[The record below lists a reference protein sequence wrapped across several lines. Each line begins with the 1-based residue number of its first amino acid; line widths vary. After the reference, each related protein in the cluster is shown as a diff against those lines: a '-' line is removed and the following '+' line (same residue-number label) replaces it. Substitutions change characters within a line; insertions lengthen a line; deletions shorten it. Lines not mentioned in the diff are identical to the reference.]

1 MDKLFFVYLN
11 VPLNCYLKSGRYT
24 KIFNSE
30 YKYKERVALNKCI
43 WYLSMAAVLASV
55 TYGCT
60 HTSFKG
66 LDNNSR
72 KFKWNCL
79 DICSVD
85 DDVTH
90 ILGEKIATDIGD
102 GWIDVDLSSAMDK
115 MNKTMFLRNL
125 QYHNVYDGLIDEIK
139 SYFSN
144 ETKFKQ
150 PFMKLKLEECSKRAL
165 TSADV
170 LSIVYVLW
178 GILLICI
185 IQAILDHHGY
195 LKWFYPE
202 IYPDI
207 ETIHNVN

>member
-1 MDKLFFVYLN
+1 ML
-11 VPLNCYLKSGRYT
+11 
-24 KIFNSE
+24 
-30 YKYKERVALNKCI
+30 
-43 WYLSMAAVLASV
+43 
-55 TYGCT
+55 
-60 HTSFKG
+60 

-72 KFKWNCL
+72 KFEWNCL

-85 DDVTH
+85 DDVTY
-90 ILGEKIATDIGD
+90 ILEEKIARDIGD
-102 GWIDVDLSSAMDK
+102 GWIHVDLSSAMDK

-150 PFMKLKLEECSKRAL
+150 PFMKLKLEECSKIAL
-165 TSADV
+165 NSADV

-185 IQAILDHHGY
+185 IQAILDYHGCLNY
-195 LKWFYPE
+195 FYPE
-202 IYPDI
+202 IYQDTEI
-207 ETIHNVN
+207 IANVNIEDETAIEMIQVKTEDT